1 MAKIKVTK
9 VTNVLGVGDEC
20 GSVVTLREGIVPS
33 FARVGAFVHIVLRRF
48 ASAPGTVRDF
58 RLVIRVSSV
67 APVTKNTTSY

>member
-9 VTNVLGVGDEC
+9 ITNVLGVGDEC

-33 FARVGAFVHIVLRRF
+33 FARVGAFVHFVLRRF
-48 ASAPGTVRDF
+48 ASAPGAVRDF

-67 APVTKNTTSY
+67 APV